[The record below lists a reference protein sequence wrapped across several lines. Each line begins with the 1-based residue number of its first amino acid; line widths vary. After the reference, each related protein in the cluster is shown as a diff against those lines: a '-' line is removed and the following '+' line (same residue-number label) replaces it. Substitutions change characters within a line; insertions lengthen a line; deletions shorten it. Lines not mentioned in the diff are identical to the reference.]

1 MAKIKGPQWATWQRK
16 GRTSATTK
24 TVTVT
29 IPAKAKGFKAKT
41 KQVTIPLQL
50 VGTRQGEIK
59 EARGGL
65 DSPLANAD
73 AKSRGMRAYV
83 PGFKCR
89 LEMPDTERVQRFN
102 QTAYNAGKFHKRGI

>member
-16 GRTSATTK
+16 GKPSNERKATAHTM
-24 TVTVT
+24 
-29 IPAKAKGFKAKT
+29 P
-41 KQVTIPLQL
+41 
-50 VGTRQGEIK
+50 
-59 EARGGL
+59 
-65 DSPLANAD
+65 SPLANAE